1 MSVYAAGQAPPTVHI
16 HLRALPLSSAPT
28 GAAVAGGKT
37 LSPSEINAAVTPEE
51 RQVFDG
57 WLRDRWT
64 EKDELLSEYYRT
76 GEFAAGKGQRIEV
89 KVGLRG
95 IDDWVSCVDYSS
107 AALR

>member
-1 MSVYAAGQAPPTVHI
+1 M
-16 HLRALPLSSAPT
+16 
-28 GAAVAGGKT
+28 
-37 LSPSEINAAVTPEE
+37 SPSEINAAVTPEE
-51 RQVFDG
+51 RLVFDG